1 MSKKIETIQELE
13 EHWICLEKEFYDRID
28 QAIYKAGIDKEEHS
42 EEIHHAKLRVE
53 KAMNK
58 RLVTLHEKFWDEGLD
73 DKLVQSYFQKAEM
86 SYRKPI
92 NDFITKTLNNGYL
105 WG

>member
-1 MSKKIETIQELE
+1 MTKKIKTIQELE
-13 EHWICLEKEFYDRID
+13 EHWICLEQEFYDRID

-53 KAMNK
+53 KIMDK
-58 RLVTLHEKFWDEGLD
+58 RLSTLHEKFWDEGLD
-73 DKLVQSYFQKAEM
+73 DKLVPSYFRKAEI

-92 NDFITKTLNNGYL
+92 NDFITKILNDGYL